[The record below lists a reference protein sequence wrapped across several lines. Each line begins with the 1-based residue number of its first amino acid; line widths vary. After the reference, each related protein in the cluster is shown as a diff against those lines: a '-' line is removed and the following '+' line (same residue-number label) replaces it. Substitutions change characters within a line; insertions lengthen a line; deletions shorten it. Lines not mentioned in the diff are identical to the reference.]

1 METYPIISR
10 NPNIYSGK
18 HLSFSLI
25 RRWSNQGMLVFK
37 EYAVFTSCCDTLAS
51 CCPSSCWPHAAH
63 LLASPP
69 LSSKGPW
76 DQRPGMVKSTKCMA
90 SLWGFQLKKKK
101 WTSHPGNCSGSHSRI
116 PSSKSSDCF
125 FSFFFFKNLPL
136 VLPLPFPWQLQCHIY
151 KRCISAG
158 SDNHWIP
165 TKGGWLLRKTYGP
178 WSKKLMARVVPSI
191 RKGLQDATRAW
202 GALIYSDCTAAGKA
216 PFHLCLCLSAFA
228 DAARGRHRDSNSIHL
243 CPWHSAH
250 GLHPNNQ
257 TWKGKG
263 FIYI

>member
-1 METYPIISR
+1 MRSAARYGQIHQMH
-10 NPNIYSGK
+10 GK
-18 HLSFSLI
+18 SL
-25 RRWSNQGMLVFK
+25 RFPV
-37 EYAVFTSCCDTLAS
+37 EE
-51 CCPSSCWPHAAH
+51 
-63 LLASPP
+63 
-69 LSSKGPW
+69 
-76 DQRPGMVKSTKCMA
+76 
-90 SLWGFQLKKKK
+90 KK

-136 VLPLPFPWQLQCHIY
+136 VLPLPFPWQLQFHIY

-158 SDNHWIP
+158 SHNHWIP